1 MSFYPYRFIYRGIYG
16 GIFGRRLKTACRSG
30 MCDTCREFSDPVSIF
45 EAGFSLPEDYGRRA
59 SLRLTAGRMV
69 CNEVRAPLWWPSEA
83 VIITGLQKRLLKRSS
98 DRAETTDTARQE
110 DGRR

>member
-1 MSFYPYRFIYRGIYG
+1 MPNGMSERSVLIEHCGVGGSVRKDTLYP
-16 GIFGRRLKTACRSG
+16 
-30 MCDTCREFSDPVSIF
+30 M
-45 EAGFSLPEDYGRRA
+45 PEDYGRRA

>member
-1 MSFYPYRFIYRGIYG
+1 MGVFLDDGLNPPVAQGCAIPVAGP
-16 GIFGRRLKTACRSG
+16 
-30 MCDTCREFSDPVSIF
+30 FSDPVSIF

>member
-1 MSFYPYRFIYRGIYG
+1 MGVFFDDG
-16 GIFGRRLKTACRSG
+16 LKPPVAQGCAIPVA
-30 MCDTCREFSDPVSIF
+30 FSDPVSIF
-45 EAGFSLPEDYGRRA
+45 EAGFSLPEYYGRRA